1 MEYQQI
7 LISLPNHEAD
17 RAAAAARIEAHRQ
30 QIAREAAEAVSDV
43 FESAVKKSH
52 VHTFVMVSRHTLAE
66 LGVLDKI
73 GRHLIGASLPKLS
86 DHYEAA
92 VTLLAQQ
99 HDKAL
104 QRDLYGALFQGNV
117 FYGGSRHDPLSQR
130 PLALEVED
138 LAFADDDQPRD
149 ENQAR
154 YVHLATF
161 KRLHALLGELVQQDK
176 TSPDV
181 IAPADN
187 PNELLDA
194 KTFAQ
199 RMGATDQTVYNR
211 EKAGLIISVLPPKR
225 MRKRGFP
232 SFQLSPRLNQELHQL
247 AIAMYRSHGQDMTF
261 YWHFLRTRHQ
271 DLGGSTGVEFLLNR
285 ISDPSLLDLEQSER
299 HAMFLALAEEDMLRA
314 SA

>member
-7 LISLPNHEAD
+7 LLSLPNLEAD
-17 RAAAAARIEAHRQ
+17 RAAAAARIEAHQKR
-30 QIAREAAEAVSDV
+30 IARETVEAVSDV
-43 FESAVKKSH
+43 FESELKKSLA
-52 VHTFVMVSRHTLAE
+52 HTFVMVSSQTLAE

-73 GRHLIGASLPKLS
+73 GRHLIGASLPKRS
-86 DHYEAA
+86 AHFEAA

-99 HDKAL
+99 HDTVH

-117 FYGGSRHDPLSQR
+117 FYGGSRHDPLSQL

-138 LAFADDDQPRD
+138 LAFADDDKPRA
-149 ENQAR
+149 ENQVR
-154 YVHLATF
+154 FVHLATF

-181 IAPADN
+181 ISPADN

-194 KTFAQ
+194 KSFAQ

-299 HAMFLALAEEDMLRA
+299 QAIFLALAEEDMLRA